1 MEKKK
6 DKLTTTHKKQKFI
19 RIKEYIDPETGEYVP
34 FQENAVEDRDFNF
47 HKVWLRMFVEGLEE
61 IANKKMK
68 LAFWIVDHLDS
79 ENKLVY
85 TFRRMAEETGLS
97 IETVIKTM
105 KALQNGD
112 PPFLKKLQ
120 SGVYVVNPDILY
132 KGNHK
137 SRMGVIY
144 QFGTI
149 PTPKQAEKIAETQKE
164 QEKAKEK
171 TPSDAP
177 KSPQTHETPSTGEN
191 VPAEEEKAG
200 NEPKITEMEKKTEL
214 PPLDPCYNLDSIVS
228 LAYKCRNDF
237 FQQFNNQIPL
247 IENPEFSEKMS
258 AIFQTE
264 NSADFWS
271 KTWNK
276 TLENLLSYHDEWQAE
291 QKGKN

>member
-164 QEKAKEK
+164 QGEAKEK
-171 TPSDAP
+171 TPSNAP
-177 KSPQTHETPSTGEN
+177 ESPQTHEKTSAGEN
-191 VPAEEEKAG
+191 VPAEGEKTQ
-200 NEPKITEMEKKTEL
+200 NEPNFEL
-214 PPLDPCYNLDSIVS
+214 PPLDEFPFEQIRQSAINLRN
-228 LAYKCRNDF
+228 KC
-237 FQQFNNQIPL
+237 FQQFTEQIPL
-247 IENPEFSEKMS
+247 FENPEFAGKMTE
-258 AIFQTE
+258 IFQSETDIEFWCWTE
-264 NSADFWS
+264 
-271 KTWNK
+271 KTN
-276 TLENLLSYHDEWQAE
+276 LENLPKFHEEWKAKQDK
-291 QKGKN
+291 KG